1 MTRIFTLGAAALLW
15 ASAASAAT
23 TLDFTSNTIGTGT
36 PTGDVFGVGYTISG
50 SGTLTNA
57 THKTDAGCT
66 GAGWDFACD
75 KNGSKYDVG
84 FGVSG
89 TNGNEVDGMIAS
101 NEYVQIAFDS
111 VVKVLGFAGM
121 LTYNDSK
128 SQGTEQVVLEYSMD
142 GGATFQKVAAD
153 PLNDDNDPYNAD
165 DNTFDLVGLAFLND
179 LTILADVVRF
189 TAGGTT
195 PYDDGNANIT
205 AAGLTVAPVP
215 LPAAGVLLLGALGGL
230 GLIRRRKA

>member
-23 TLDFTSNTIGTGT
+23 TLDFTSGTIGTGNL
-36 PTGDVFGVGYTISG
+36 TGDVFGIGYTISG

-66 GAGWDFACD
+66 GAGWDFDCD
-75 KNGSKYDVG
+75 KNGAKYDVG
-84 FGVSG
+84 FGVKG
-89 TNGNEVDGMIAS
+89 ANNNEIDGIRA
-101 NEYVQIAFDS
+101 NEYVQVAFDS

-121 LTYNDSK
+121 LTYRDSQ
-128 SQGTEQVVLEYSMD
+128 SQGTEQVVLEYSVD

-153 PLNDDNDPYNAD
+153 PLNDDNDPYDAG
-165 DNTFDLVGLAFLND
+165 DNKFDLVGLAFLND
-179 LTILADVVRF
+179 LSILANVVRF
-189 TAGGTT
+189 TAGGTK
-195 PYDDGNANIT
+195 PFDDGNANIT

-215 LPAAGVLLLGALGGL
+215 LPAAGLLLLGALGGL